1 MLKQVRIYNR
11 HSQSL
16 LMDGKDHEQSQ
27 HDGNTP
33 QVSTICFSEGAGAA
47 YLFADAISYNGL
59 SGLRDQEPSNPPLRG
74 NHKNHQNLRS
84 GQTSSFSNAGAEE
97 SEGNLKVTTPMPTQ
111 NMRPP
116 SSLVQ

>member
-59 SGLRDQEPSNPPLRG
+59 SALRDQEPNNLPVLRG
-74 NHKNHQNLRS
+74 NHKNHQDLRS
-84 GQTSSFSNAGAEE
+84 GQTSSFSNGE
-97 SEGNLKVTTPMPTQ
+97 SEGNLKVTIPMQT
-111 NMRPP
+111 
-116 SSLVQ
+116 